1 MEGFEEIKGMYVEA
15 LRCHGDSPASLLTP
29 KGRSHLR
36 FRAIKEQV
44 NKNGLKIL
52 DYGCGLGYLFDYLSK
67 TKFSYE
73 YTGIDMVPQF
83 IDSCKSK
90 YPKACFDVIDPT
102 RPICGEYDIVFASG
116 VFNLMTHDSEI
127 ISKEYALER
136 IEYLFSITNK
146 ILVCD
151 FLSSLV
157 DFKQSK
163 AQHFSPSEIVEF
175 CSNKLSRRF
184 KLRHDLLPFEMTLIV
199 WKNDEI
205 HRPDNIYSSDK

>member
-15 LRCHGDSPASLLTP
+15 LRRHGDSPASLLTP

-52 DYGCGLGYLFDYLSK
+52 DYGCGLGFLYDYLSK
-67 TKFSYE
+67 TKFSFE
-73 YTGIDMVPQF
+73 YTGIDIVPQF

-116 VFNLMTHDSEI
+116 VFNLITHESEI

-157 DFKQSK
+157 DFKQYK

-184 KLRHDLLPFEMTLIV
+184 QLRHDLLPYEMTLIV

-205 HRPDNIYSSDK
+205 YRPDNIYSADK

>member
-15 LRCHGDSPASLLTP
+15 LRRHGDSPASLLTP

-52 DYGCGLGYLFDYLSK
+52 DYGCGLGFLYDYLSK
-67 TKFSYE
+67 TKFSFE
-73 YTGIDMVPQF
+73 YTGIDIVPQF

-116 VFNLMTHDSEI
+116 VFNLITHESEI

-157 DFKQSK
+157 DFKQYK

-184 KLRHDLLPFEMTLIV
+184 KLRHDLLPYEMTLIV

>member
-1 MEGFEEIKGMYVEA
+1 MQNFEEIKTMYFDA
-15 LRCHGDSPASLLTP
+15 FQKHGDSPSSLLTP
-29 KGRSHLR
+29 KGRCHLR

-44 NKNGLKIL
+44 NKNGVKIL
-52 DYGCGLGYLFDYLSK
+52 DYGCGLGYLYDYLSK
-67 TKFSYE
+67 TKFSFE
-73 YTGIDMVPQF
+73 YTGIDIVPQF
-83 IDSCKSK
+83 IDSCKLR
-90 YPKACFDVIDPT
+90 YPKACFDLIDPT

-184 KLRHDLLPFEMTLIV
+184 KLRHDLLPYEMTLIV

>member
-1 MEGFEEIKGMYVEA
+1 MT
-15 LRCHGDSPASLLTP
+15 L
-29 KGRSHLR
+29 
-36 FRAIKEQV
+36 V
-44 NKNGLKIL
+44 NL
-52 DYGCGLGYLFDYLSK
+52 
-67 TKFSYE
+67 
-73 YTGIDMVPQF
+73 
-83 IDSCKSK
+83 K
-90 YPKACFDVIDPT
+90 YPKACFDLIDPT

-136 IEYLFSITNK
+136 IEYLFSITNE

-184 KLRHDLLPFEMTLIV
+184 KLRHDLLPYEMTLIV

>member
-15 LRCHGDSPASLLTP
+15 LQRHGDSPASLLTP

-52 DYGCGLGYLFDYLSK
+52 DYGCGLGYLYDDLSK
-67 TKFSYE
+67 TKFSFE

-116 VFNLMTHDSEI
+116 VFNLMTHESEM
-127 ISKEYALER
+127 ISKEYALKR
-136 IEYLFSITNK
+136 IEYLFSLTND

-151 FLSSLV
+151 FQSSLV

-184 KLRHDLLPFEMTLIV
+184 QLRHDLLPYEMTLIV

-205 HRPDNIYSSDK
+205 YRPDNIYSADK

>member
-1 MEGFEEIKGMYVEA
+1 MQNFEEIKTMYSDA
-15 LRCHGDSPASLLTP
+15 FQKHGDSPSSLLTP

-52 DYGCGLGYLFDYLSK
+52 DYGCGLGYLYDYLSK
-67 TKFSYE
+67 TKFSFE
-73 YTGIDMVPQF
+73 YTGIDIVPQF

-116 VFNLMTHDSEI
+116 VFNLKSHESEI

-136 IEYLFSITNK
+136 IEYLFSLTNN

-157 DFKQSK
+157 DFKQPK
-163 AQHFSPSEIVEF
+163 AQHFSPSEILEF

-184 KLRHDLLPFEMTLIV
+184 QLRHDLLPYEMTLVV

>member
-52 DYGCGLGYLFDYLSK
+52 DYGCGLGYLYDYLSK
-67 TKFSYE
+67 TKFSFE

-90 YPKACFDVIDPT
+90 YPKACFDLIDPT

-127 ISKEYALER
+127 ISKEYALVR
-136 IEYLFSITNK
+136 IEYLFSLTNE

-184 KLRHDLLPFEMTLIV
+184 KLRHDLLPYEMTLIV

>member
-15 LRCHGDSPASLLTP
+15 LRRHGDSPASLLTP

-52 DYGCGLGYLFDYLSK
+52 DYGCGLGFLYDYLSK
-67 TKFSYE
+67 TKFSFE
-73 YTGIDMVPQF
+73 YTGIDIVPQF

-116 VFNLMTHDSEI
+116 VFNLITHESEI

-157 DFKQSK
+157 DFKQYK

-184 KLRHDLLPFEMTLIV
+184 KLRHDLLPYEMTLIV

-205 HRPDNIYSSDK
+205 YRPDNIYSADK

>member
-52 DYGCGLGYLFDYLSK
+52 DYGCGLGYLYDYLSK
-67 TKFSYE
+67 TKFSFE

-90 YPKACFDVIDPT
+90 YPKACFDLIDPT

-136 IEYLFSITNK
+136 IEYLFSLTND

-184 KLRHDLLPFEMTLIV
+184 KLRHDLLPYEMTLIV

>member
-15 LRCHGDSPASLLTP
+15 LRRHGDSPASLLTP

-52 DYGCGLGYLFDYLSK
+52 DYGCGLGFLYDYLSK
-67 TKFSYE
+67 TKFSFE
-73 YTGIDMVPQF
+73 YTGIDIVPQF

-116 VFNLMTHDSEI
+116 VFNLITHESEI

-157 DFKQSK
+157 DFKQYK
-163 AQHFSPSEIVEF
+163 AQHFSPSEIVDF

-184 KLRHDLLPFEMTLIV
+184 KLRHDLLPYEMTLIV

-205 HRPDNIYSSDK
+205 YRPDNIYSADK

>member
-52 DYGCGLGYLFDYLSK
+52 DYGCGLGYLYDYLSK
-67 TKFSYE
+67 TKFSFE

-83 IDSCKSK
+83 IDSCKLK
-90 YPKACFDVIDPT
+90 YPKACFDLIDPT

-136 IEYLFSITNK
+136 IEYLFSITNE

-184 KLRHDLLPFEMTLIV
+184 KLRHDLLPYEMTLIV

>member
-15 LRCHGDSPASLLTP
+15 LRRHGDSPASLLTP

-52 DYGCGLGYLFDYLSK
+52 DYGCGLGFLYDYLSK
-67 TKFSYE
+67 TKFSFE
-73 YTGIDMVPQF
+73 YTGIDIVPQF

-116 VFNLMTHDSEI
+116 VFNLITHESEI
-127 ISKEYALER
+127 TSKEYALER

-157 DFKQSK
+157 DFKQYK

-184 KLRHDLLPFEMTLIV
+184 KLRHDLLPYEMTLIV

>member
-15 LRCHGDSPASLLTP
+15 LQRHGDSPASLLTP

-52 DYGCGLGYLFDYLSK
+52 DYGCGLGYLYDDLSK
-67 TKFSYE
+67 TKFSFE

-116 VFNLMTHDSEI
+116 VFNLMTHESEM
-127 ISKEYALER
+127 ISKEYALKR
-136 IEYLFSITNK
+136 IEYLFSLTND

-184 KLRHDLLPFEMTLIV
+184 QLRHDLLPYEMTLIV

-205 HRPDNIYSSDK
+205 YRPDNIYSADK

>member
-52 DYGCGLGYLFDYLSK
+52 DYGCGLGYLYDYLSK
-67 TKFSYE
+67 TKFSFE

-83 IDSCKSK
+83 IDSCKLK
-90 YPKACFDVIDPT
+90 YPKACFDLIDPT

-136 IEYLFSITNK
+136 IEYLFSITNE

-184 KLRHDLLPFEMTLIV
+184 KLRHDLLPYEMTLIV

-205 HRPDNIYSSDK
+205 HRPDNIYSADK

>member
-36 FRAIKEQV
+36 YRAIKEQV

-52 DYGCGLGYLFDYLSK
+52 DYGCGLGYLYDYLSK
-67 TKFSYE
+67 TKFSFE

-83 IDSCKSK
+83 IDSCKLK
-90 YPKACFDVIDPT
+90 YPKACFDLIDPT

-136 IEYLFSITNK
+136 IEYLFSITNE

-184 KLRHDLLPFEMTLIV
+184 KLRHDLLPYEMTLIV

>member
-15 LRCHGDSPASLLTP
+15 LRRHGDSPASLLTP

-52 DYGCGLGYLFDYLSK
+52 DYGCGLGFLYDYLSK
-67 TKFSYE
+67 TKFSFE
-73 YTGIDMVPQF
+73 YTGIDIVPQF

-116 VFNLMTHDSEI
+116 VFNLITHESEI

-157 DFKQSK
+157 DFKQYK
-163 AQHFSPSEIVEF
+163 AQHFSPSEIVDF

-184 KLRHDLLPFEMTLIV
+184 KLRHDLLPYEMTLIV

>member
-15 LRCHGDSPASLLTP
+15 LRRHGDSPASLLTP

-52 DYGCGLGYLFDYLSK
+52 DYGCGLGFLYDYLSK
-67 TKFSYE
+67 TKFSFE
-73 YTGIDMVPQF
+73 YTGIDIVPQF
-83 IDSCKSK
+83 IDSCKLK

-116 VFNLMTHDSEI
+116 VFNLITHDSEI

-157 DFKQSK
+157 DFKQYK

-184 KLRHDLLPFEMTLIV
+184 KLRHDLLPYEMTLIV

>member
-15 LRCHGDSPASLLTP
+15 LRRHGDSPASLLTP

-52 DYGCGLGYLFDYLSK
+52 DYGCGLGYLYDYLSESN
-67 TKFSYE
+67 FPLD
-73 YTGIDMVPQF
+73 YTGIDMIPQF
-83 IDSCKSK
+83 IEVCKIK
-90 YPKACFDVIDPT
+90 YPKARFEVIDPT
-102 RPICGEYDIVFASG
+102 RPVGGEYDIVFASG
-116 VFNLMTHDSEI
+116 VFNLMSHNSEI

-136 IEYLFSITNK
+136 IEYLFSLTND

-157 DFKQSK
+157 DFKQPK
-163 AQHFSPSEIVEF
+163 AQHFSPSEILEF

-184 KLRHDLLPFEMTLIV
+184 HLRHDLLPYEMTLIV

-205 HRPDNIYSSDK
+205 YRPDNIYSADK

>member
-44 NKNGLKIL
+44 NKNELKIL
-52 DYGCGLGYLFDYLSK
+52 DYGCGLGYLYDYLSK
-67 TKFSYE
+67 TKFSFE

-90 YPKACFDVIDPT
+90 YPKACFDLIDPT

-136 IEYLFSITNK
+136 IEYLFSITNE

-184 KLRHDLLPFEMTLIV
+184 KLRHDLLPYEMTLIV